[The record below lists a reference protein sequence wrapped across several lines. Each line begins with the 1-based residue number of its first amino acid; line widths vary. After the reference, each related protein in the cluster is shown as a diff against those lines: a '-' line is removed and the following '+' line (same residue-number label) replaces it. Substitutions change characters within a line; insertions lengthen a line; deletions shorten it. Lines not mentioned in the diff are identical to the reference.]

1 MNCKE
6 GKSKRK
12 KPSKRKRNH
21 ETQGSTVKEAA
32 LDKERSE
39 KRAGKGKGKENYQ
52 EEHQR
57 TKD

>member
-1 MNCKE
+1 M
-6 GKSKRK
+6 
-12 KPSKRKRNH
+12 
-21 ETQGSTVKEAA
+21 KEAA